1 METNFNPDINNS
13 EGIFGLPFKEEES
26 KIVIIPVPWE
36 LTTSYGKGT
45 HLGPKSIF
53 EASFQLDL
61 YQQYFPDF
69 WKCGIFIQKENEKL
83 RKRGLELENSAKE
96 LSEFFNNSTKLTE
109 SDLRKLDEINTACLE
124 MNTYVYQQSRKIIE
138 QESIPIVLGG
148 DHSTPLGLIKAL
160 SEEHRNFGILHID
173 AHADLRRAYQGFKFS
188 HASIMYNAKKLESV
202 GRIVQLFVRDYCQ
215 EEENIIRTETNKITC
230 FTDRY
235 IKNSLFEDRKWSSIV
250 WEIIEL
256 LPSKVYISFDI
267 DGLDPSLC
275 PNTGTPVPGG
285 ANFEM
290 ISYLFECIIE
300 SGRRIIGADLCEV
313 SPSKNDNNEWDAN
326 VGARALMQLCLSISA
341 SNRFN

>member
-13 EGIFGLPFKEEES
+13 EGIFGLPFNEKES

-45 HLGPKSIF
+45 HLGPKAIY

-61 YQQYFPDF
+61 FQQYFPDF
-69 WKCGIFIQKENEKL
+69 WKCGIFMQEENKDL
-83 RKRGLELENSAKE
+83 RKRGLELEKTVKEISDLFNNSKE
-96 LSEFFNNSTKLTE
+96 LSEIELKKLE
-109 SDLRKLDEINTACLE
+109 EINTACLE
-124 MNTYVYQQSRKIIE
+124 MNTYVYNQSKKIIMN
-138 QESIPIVLGG
+138 ESIPIVLGG
-148 DHSTPLGLIKAL
+148 DHSSPLGLIKAL
-160 SEEHRNFGILHID
+160 TEEHRNFGILHID
-173 AHADLRRAYQGFKFS
+173 AHADLRKAYQGFKFS
-188 HASIMYNAKKLESV
+188 HASIMYNAKKLEEV

-215 EEENIIRTETNKITC
+215 EEENMIKSDLNKVSC

-235 IKNSLFEDRKWSSIV
+235 IKNSLFEDRSWSNIV

-267 DGLDPSLC
+267 DGLKPSLC

-285 ANFEM
+285 ANLEM
-290 ISYLFECIIE
+290 ISFLFESIVE

-313 SPSKNDNNEWDAN
+313 SPSKDLKNEWDAN
-326 VGARALMQLCLSISA
+326 VGARALMQLCLTISA
-341 SNRFN
+341 SNRFI